1 MAISPKILGKSFDE
15 EVSTLEEKIDSKL
28 KDLKLNHSPGE
39 GTLTMD
45 VSLIEGLRYNY
56 FNALRIRYIDAGW
69 LDVKWH
75 MDQRDGDYIEFIAW

>member
-1 MAISPKILGKSFDE
+1 MLGESFDDK
-15 EVSTLEEKIDSKL
+15 VSRLEERIDSRL
-28 KDLKLNHSPGE
+28 KDLKLNDSPSG
-39 GTLTMD
+39 GTLTMN

-75 MDQRDGDYIEFIAW
+75 TDQRDGDYIEFIAW